1 MKLKEIYQFFQT
13 PQPNFLSQELAVCYV
28 MSVLLQGDS
37 YGAELIKQLEN
48 DYPNYRLSDT
58 ILQNTLKLLE
68 SERAISSSWKRV
80 EKRGRGRPRRMY
92 HLSPEWSEQAAELAR
107 LWQEYS
113 LSYSRNYEVLQKIK
127 PKFEHHDLQLSRLT

>member
-1 MKLKEIYQFFQT
+1 
-13 PQPNFLSQELAVCYV
+13 
-28 MSVLLQGDS
+28 
-37 YGAELIKQLEN
+37 
-48 DYPNYRLSDT
+48 
-58 ILQNTLKLLE
+58 
-68 SERAISSSWKRV
+68 
-80 EKRGRGRPRRMY
+80 MY